1 MEGSPWLFMSSGKKA
16 YVNWRDLVT
25 VVFVRLDAC

>member
-1 MEGSPWLFMSSGKKA
+1 MSSGKKA